1 MDSPFGGQCGDQRF
15 VAIGGVGNSCW
26 KTIPRCN
33 GYPCGFMALIETV
46 PASIR
51 NASHSRSWSRNWYSA
66 GAMITMGRG
75 GSLMNAAGHDQ
86 RTRKSSPAQMASS
99 IAPWQGQALQASILA
114 RRKVLGAR
122 DRQSGRA
129 AQPGRIS
136 PRTPI
141 DFETPIWLK
150 TNLQE
155 PEWSGVGCVLRD
167 DRSGFHQGAMPMH
180 RCEQSLIV
188 QPADCLQPPAP
199 QQWRRDRH

>member
-1 MDSPFGGQCGDQRF
+1 MSTSSHCSVVAKPAFRPHPSQQYRPPVSNRRRCSHGFEISCDAGQDSERCIHQGRLQSRQMDSPFGGQCGDQRF

-99 IAPWQGQALQASILA
+99 IAPW
-114 RRKVLGAR
+114 
-122 DRQSGRA
+122 
-129 AQPGRIS
+129 
-136 PRTPI
+136 
-141 DFETPIWLK
+141 
-150 TNLQE
+150 
-155 PEWSGVGCVLRD
+155 
-167 DRSGFHQGAMPMH
+167 
-180 RCEQSLIV
+180 
-188 QPADCLQPPAP
+188 
-199 QQWRRDRH
+199 